1 MGIPKNYFRNKF
13 YGTKIESKHKGAA
26 IEISFARLGEL
37 LDNAQDALDAK
48 AWSDIK
54 KYMPEESGELIKQTD
69 ILNKSTR
76 GEIYLYPPGHDY
88 GRYQYEGYKMI
99 DPKYGIAAFYSPEY
113 GFWSRKGHGYK
124 VVSDEPLFYQKEEA
138 ESHWDE
144 VAAQN
149 HMKSWIQAA
158 KNAMKG

>member
-37 LDNAQDALDAK
+37 LDNAQDALDAQ

-54 KYMPEESGELIKQTD
+54 KYMPIESGALIQETD
-69 ILNKSTR
+69 FLNKSTR
-76 GEIYLYPPGHDY
+76 GEIYLYPPDSDY
-88 GRYQYEGYKMI
+88 GHYMYEGIKYV

-113 GFWSRKGHGYK
+113 GYWSRPGVQK
-124 VVSDEPLFYQKEEA
+124 VPSATPLFYQRDTAEA
-138 ESHWDE
+138 HWDE